1 MKMTKLSTAL
11 LAGGLMAAMAH
22 ADEMAMAGAHG
33 TMPTMGAM
41 LGASGIVLNGYVDVS
56 YTQFLGD
63 SANFRVF
70 DGDYV
75 LDDDG
80 DGFEDSLKD
89 SNRSSFNFNQAAIT
103 IAKQPK
109 QGAGALVNLTAGTDA
124 DKISSTGSASG
135 DNFDVTQ
142 AFVQYAAPA
151 YTVMAGKFVTMAG
164 AEVIGSTGN
173 ANISR
178 SVMFGYAIPFT
189 HTGARVQIP
198 LGESLNVFVG
208 VNNGWDQLTEGDA
221 GGKTGELCLTFT
233 SGMLALGVVGYSG
246 DEPVSATQSERR
258 DLVDAVATLKL
269 SDTLSLVLNYD
280 YGRQDFGT
288 AGDAEWDGVAGYVN
302 FQATDTVRLSARAE
316 VFDDRDGYRTGV
328 QQQLKEVTATV
339 GYAVDQNLE
348 LAVEARH
355 DLSNANSFL
364 DNDGVADDQQTSLA
378 IRGLYKF

>member
-11 LAGGLMAAMAH
+11 LAAGFMAAATAH

-70 DGDYV
+70 DGDY
-75 LDDDG
+75 LALTSGRDAN
-80 DGFEDSLKD
+80 S
-89 SNRSSFNFNQAAIT
+89 SSFNFNQAAIT

-109 QGAGALVNLTAGTDA
+109 QGAGALVNLTAGADA
-124 DKISSTGSASG
+124 DKISSTGSAPG

-208 VNNGWDQLTEGDA
+208 VNNGWDQLTEGEA
-221 GGKTGELCLTFT
+221 TGKTGELCLTFT

-246 DEPVSATQSERR
+246 DEVTPALTSERR
-258 DLVDAVATLKL
+258 DLVDVVATLKF

-280 YGRQDFGT
+280 YGRQDLGT
-288 AGDAEWDGVAGYVN
+288 AGDFEWDGVAGYVN

-364 DNDGVADDQQTSLA
+364 DNDGMADDQQTSLA

>member
-11 LAGGLMAAMAH
+11 LAGGLMAATAH
-22 ADEMAMAGAHG
+22 ADEMPMAGAHG

-70 DGDYV
+70 DGDY
-75 LDDDG
+75 LG
-80 DGFEDSLKD
+80 TNPGRD
-89 SNRSSFNFNQAAIT
+89 SNSSSFNFNQAAIT

-124 DKISSTGSASG
+124 DMISSAGSNSG

-151 YTVMAGKFVTMAG
+151 FTVMAGKFVTMAG

-178 SVMFGYAIPFT
+178 SFMFGYAIPFT

-198 LGESLNVFVG
+198 LGDSLNVFVG

-221 GGKTGELCLTFT
+221 GGKTGELCLTY
-233 SGMLALGVVGYSG
+233 SAGMLALGVVGYSG
-246 DEPVSATQSERR
+246 DEVVDTVTLQDERR

-269 SDTLSLVLNYD
+269 NDALSLVLNYD
-280 YGRQDFGT
+280 YGRQDFGDGN
-288 AGDAEWDGVAGYVN
+288 GDAEWDGVAGYVN
-302 FQATDTVRLSARAE
+302 FQANDTVRLSARAE

-328 QQQLKEVTATV
+328 EQQLKEVTATV
-339 GYAVDQNLE
+339 GYAVDKNLD
-348 LAVEARH
+348 LAFEVRH
-355 DLSNANSFL
+355 DQSNADSFL
-364 DNDGVADDQQTSLA
+364 DNDGESDDQQTSLA